1 MIAPTVPMTIEP
13 AAQSFARARVE
24 RLIASVR
31 IGLAAAGLFGI
42 WLEPE
47 ATRFPELTDVLY
59 GGYLAYAL
67 ALAVIMWRRDST
79 GRLPLVLHVADIV
92 IASVLQCLTTGT
104 SSPFYIYFVFAL
116 FSAALRWGWEAT
128 LRTAAV
134 VFPLFLIL
142 GAFLNATQGVAGFD
156 PNRFVSRS
164 VYLVVVTVVLVF
176 LGQHEARL
184 REEIRR
190 LARWPIPA
198 GTDWTDNVREI
209 LQYGAGI
216 VGARDVALI
225 WSEDEEPWR
234 YVAFARS
241 GARIERLPPAD
252 FDPIVPADLTDD
264 TFLCG
269 TPLDAGAMI
278 RVSRAGRLSARAG
291 LPVHRDLVA
300 RLGAA
305 PLASAAFRAGQL
317 SGRVFF
323 LGMTEP
329 TAEVLPLVE
338 LVGREVGASL
348 DRLHSDRRS
357 RDLAIVEER
366 IRVARDLHDGILQAL
381 TGIRLELQ
389 HVAARERQSSTTLPA
404 ADSRL
409 VDLESAIATEQRE
422 LRRLIDDLRPSP
434 VLRDESPLMDRLQS
448 LRSRI
453 ALEWRVPVSIT
464 VTPADLVVPQG
475 CDRDLP
481 FMVHEAIVNAMKHGQ
496 PSRVSVAISTTDDE
510 LKITV
515 DDDGGGFAF
524 TGVRDH
530 ATLAESNAG
539 PRSLRERVTSLGG
552 RIDIESRVAG
562 SRVALSIPL
571 RPAHA

>member
-1 MIAPTVPMTIEP
+1 MTEP
-13 AAQSFARARVE
+13 ATQSFARARVE

-31 IGLAAAGLFGI
+31 IGLAAAGLFGV

-47 ATRFPELTDVLY
+47 ATRFPELTDALY

-67 ALAVIMWRRDST
+67 ALAAIMWRRDST
-79 GRLPLVLHVADIV
+79 GRLPLILHVADIV

-128 LRTAAV
+128 LQTAAV

-142 GAFLNATQGVAGFD
+142 GAYLNATQGVAGFD
-156 PNRFVSRS
+156 PNRFVSRAA
-164 VYLVVVTVVLVF
+164 YLVVVTVVLVF

-198 GTDWTDNVREI
+198 GTNWTDNVREI

-216 VGARDVALI
+216 VGARNVALI

-234 YVAFARS
+234 YVAFAS
-241 GARIERLPPAD
+241 SDVTIERHPPAD
-252 FDPIVPADLTDD
+252 FEPIVPADLADD
-264 TFLCG
+264 TFLCM

-291 LPVHRDLVA
+291 LPVHPDLVA
-300 RLGAA
+300 RLGTA

-323 LGMTEP
+323 LGLSEP
-329 TAEVLPLVE
+329 TAEALPLVE

-348 DRLHSDRRS
+348 DRLQSDRRS

-389 HVAARERQSSTTLPA
+389 HVAARERQSSSALPA

-409 VDLESAIATEQRE
+409 IDLESAIATEQRE

-434 VLRDESPLMDRLQS
+434 ALRDESPLMDRLQS

-496 PSRVSVAISTTDDE
+496 PSRVSVAISATDDE
-510 LKITV
+510 LRITV

-530 ATLAESNAG
+530 ASLAQANAG

-571 RPAHA
+571 RTAAHV

>member
-1 MIAPTVPMTIEP
+1 MTEP
-13 AAQSFARARVE
+13 ATQSFARARVE

-31 IGLAAAGLFGI
+31 IGLAAAGLFGV

-47 ATRFPELTDVLY
+47 ATRFPELTDALY

-67 ALAVIMWRRDST
+67 ALAAIMWRRDSA
-79 GRLPLVLHVADIV
+79 GRLPLVLHIADIV

-128 LRTAAV
+128 LQTAAV

-142 GAFLNATQGVAGFD
+142 GAYLNATQGVAGFD
-156 PNRFVSRS
+156 PNRFVSRAA
-164 VYLVVVTVVLVF
+164 YLVVVTVVLVF

-184 REEIRR
+184 RDEIRR
-190 LARWPIPA
+190 LARWPVPA
-198 GTDWTDNVREI
+198 GTNWTDNVREI

-216 VGARDVALI
+216 IGARDVALI

-234 YVAFARS
+234 YVAFASS
-241 GARIERLPPAD
+241 GASIERHPPAD
-252 FDPIVPADLTDD
+252 FDPIVPADLADD
-264 TFLCG
+264 TFLCT
-269 TPLDAGAMI
+269 TPLDAGATI
-278 RVSRAGRLSARAG
+278 RVSRAGRLSARGG
-291 LPVHRDLVA
+291 LPVHPDLA
-300 RLGAA
+300 TRLGTT
-305 PLASAAFRAGQL
+305 PVASASFRAGQL

-323 LGMTEP
+323 LGLTEP
-329 TAEVLPLVE
+329 TAEALPLVE
-338 LVGREVGASL
+338 LVGREIGASL
-348 DRLHSDRRS
+348 DRLQSDRRS

-389 HVAARERQSSTTLPA
+389 HVAARERQGSSALPA

-464 VTPADLVVPQG
+464 VTPADLIVPQG

-510 LKITV
+510 LRITV

-530 ATLAESNAG
+530 ASLALANAG

-571 RPAHA
+571 RSAQHV